1 MRKLAL
7 AGAALVLL
15 APLAYAAMFDR
26 LGLSFALWLS
36 FTAGVL
42 TLIGMTTLF
51 AMRRG

>member
-1 MRKLAL
+1 M
-7 AGAALVLL
+7 

-26 LGLSFALWLS
+26 LGLAFALWLS